1 PRSSI
6 LTTSTANSIPIFFFF
21 LLLRRPPISTLF
33 PYTTLFRSD
42 DAALGLC
49 HLIEA
54 APQPQAERHQGSHQE
69 QRAAVTAPTAGSQ
82 QRLEPALPALQA
94 LVQVRAA
101 STRAASPRI
110 VRTAWLIPGHMEVC
124 ATSALLGRARDGG
137 RL

>member
-1 PRSSI
+1 S
-6 LTTSTANSIPIFFFF
+6 LHDVQTHEAM
-21 LLLRRPPISTLF
+21 
-33 PYTTLFRSD
+33 D
-42 DAALGLC
+42 DAAHCLV

-54 APQPQAERHQGSHQE
+54 APQPQADHHQGSHQE
-69 QRAAVTAPTAGSQ
+69 QLATVAASTAGSH

-110 VRTAWLIPGHMEVC
+110 VRTAWLIPGHMELC